1 MKNKR
6 KLGKKYEE
14 EATRF
19 LIKNG
24 YEVLETNFY
33 SKFGE
38 IDIIAK
44 KDNLL
49 VIIEVKY
56 RNNNLYGEGIESINH
71 TKLKRILKTTKQ
83 YIYDNNIENMDI
95 RFDCICFFKNTISW
109 FTNVVWGDEIGF

>member
-1 MKNKR
+1 MKDKR
-6 KLGKKYEE
+6 KLGQKYEN
-14 EATRF
+14 EATKI
-19 LIKNG
+19 LEKNG
-24 YEVLETNFY
+24 YEVLETNYY

-44 KDNLL
+44 KNNLL

-56 RNNNLYGEGIESINH
+56 RKNTFYGEGIESIDSL
-71 TKLKRILKTTKQ
+71 KLRRILETTKQ
-83 YIYDNNIENMDI
+83 YMCENNIENMDI